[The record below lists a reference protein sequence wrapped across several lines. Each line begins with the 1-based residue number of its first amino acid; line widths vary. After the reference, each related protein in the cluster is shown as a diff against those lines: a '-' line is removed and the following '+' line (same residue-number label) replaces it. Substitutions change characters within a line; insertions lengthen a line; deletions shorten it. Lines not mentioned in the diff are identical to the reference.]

1 MIDIDNIIWSADHL
15 NRYELIGYRD
25 DSPRYQYACA
35 IIDIR
40 KTEADGLLHKLR
52 MRVEQ

>member
-25 DSPRYQYACA
+25 DFLLISACA